1 MFVHLNDVS
10 EPYKVIIIK
19 LNTRYIIKVLVFLTY
34 IVHILILVS

>member
-19 LNTRYIIKVLVFLTY
+19 LNTRYIIKVLVLLTY
-34 IVHILILVS
+34 IVRILILVS